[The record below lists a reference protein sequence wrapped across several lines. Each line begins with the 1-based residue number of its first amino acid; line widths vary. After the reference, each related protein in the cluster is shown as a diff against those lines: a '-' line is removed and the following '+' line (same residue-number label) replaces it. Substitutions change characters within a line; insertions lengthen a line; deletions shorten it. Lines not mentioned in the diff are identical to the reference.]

1 MAQYTV
7 KFLFADATAIEESFP
22 ADVTVHD
29 AKQKLISSWPQGN
42 DTKEES
48 WHELKRW

>member
-48 WHELKRW
+48 